1 MPRSSPMSSHTSRS
15 SRTSHSSAASTSCSS
30 SSSASSSASSSPCKT
45 FHLPRSS
52 VFIETLSSTAL
63 AQPDEWRCRYK
74 TGKCHYPRALKTNK
88 KSGTDALL
96 LLCERHRR
104 LQNKTKK
111 RSDTKYKA
119 DRAMLRVVKRL
130 HPDLVLH
137 PPSSC
142 TSLTSSSAAAL
153 TKDPPPTPFSASELD
168 MLAFYLL

>member
-1 MPRSSPMSSHTSRS
+1 MHEYDMSSLSTPHHHTPA
-15 SRTSHSSAASTSCSS
+15 HSFISIVSTSVRTNDIKPTMTS
-30 SSSASSSASSSPCKT
+30 T
-45 FHLPRSS
+45 TTLPEDR
-52 VFIETLSSTAL
+52 
-63 AQPDEWRCRYK
+63 RCRYK

-88 KSGTDALL
+88 KDGTDAML

-130 HPDLVLH
+130 HPDLYTSRDSR
-137 PPSSC
+137 SSC
-142 TSLTSSSAAAL
+142 YLVPQSPASSSSTSTTTELSSCESNAAKRFQS
-153 TKDPPPTPFSASELD
+153 TSEQFSPSELD